1 MKKTVSTATALS
13 TAIVIALGGIALSGQ
28 AASAQPVPIEQEAAA
43 APADVEP
50 VVEATAEPE
59 IIDDAPEPAVPAD
72 EPTAEPTDGS
82 GPAEDEVP
90 VVAEPGVAVPGTAVE
105 GSDEALAARA
115 GAFTLESPVQGGV
128 YDTLGYDV
136 VVLTDEVDVQVEVLD
151 GAGLSLW
158 GAVHQSGPRIE
169 ATLGLGDDAAADQ
182 TVTVIVQ
189 DAQGVVLGQESR
201 TFRIE
206 VPTSPAVTV
215 STPRVGAV
223 VTTDSDYPGL
233 GVFTIAGTGVPG
245 SAISYRLEALSGQEG
260 WGHDYD
266 APRIAADGTYS
277 FTDVLPHGSWRL
289 FVSQYVPRG
298 DGQLGLEGPPRSRQ
312 SVPVAVEFALAAPAA
327 AAPVVSPVTPAV
339 VPAVSKPV
347 IPVGVRVVPVAHRS
361 DLASTGSSETTPWAG
376 LAGMVLVGLGA
387 ATVLVTRRRASRG

>member
-50 VVEATAEPE
+50 VVEATVEPE
-59 IIDDAPEPAVPAD
+59 IVDDAPEPAVPAD
-72 EPTAEPTDGS
+72 ESTAEPTDGS
-82 GPAEDEVP
+82 GPAEDEAP
-90 VVAEPGVAVPGTAVE
+90 VGTEPGVAVPETAVE

-115 GAFTLESPVQGGV
+115 GAFTLESPVQGGA

-136 VVLTDEVDVQVEVLD
+136 VVLTDEVDVQIEVLD
-151 GAGLSLW
+151 GAGVVVW

-169 ATLGLGDDAAADQ
+169 TTIGLGDDAAVDQ
-182 TVTVIVQ
+182 TVTVVVE
-189 DAQGVVLGQESR
+189 DAQGLVLGQESR
-201 TFRIE
+201 TFRID

-215 STPRVGAV
+215 STPRTGAV
-223 VTTDSDYPGL
+223 VTADSEYPGL
-233 GVFTIAGTGVPG
+233 GVFEIAGTGVPG
-245 SAISYRLEALSGQEG
+245 SAIAFTVEALSGQEG

-266 APRIAADGTYS
+266 APRVAADGTYR
-277 FTDVLPHGSWRL
+277 FTEILPHGSWRL
-289 FVSQYVPRG
+289 LVSQYVPRG

-312 SVPVAVEFALAAPAA
+312 SVPVVVEFALAAPAA
-327 AAPVVSPVTPAV
+327 AAPVVSPVTPAI
-339 VPAVSKPV
+339 VPTVSKPV
-347 IPVGVRVVPVAHRS
+347 IPVGVRVVPVSHRS
-361 DLASTGSSETTPWAG
+361 DLAYTGSSETTPWAG